1 MSTEEK
7 ESFLSDDPEIA
18 SQRWTLLS
26 FISPEN
32 VLNRKEQFLFTSF
45 VNQYDFHLK
54 SKKMEEFFVKEIKVI
69 NDKIDQ
75 EASRLEAL
83 DLSGAAAAC
92 RKSTLSVETYVNDFQ
107 KFVKSHMKDLTASNI
122 KEEYDDFIYQHGV
135 QLEDDFYA
143 KNNFQTTMRGLKIR
157 GSYGQKEEAES
168 RAKKLQKMDP
178 DHNIYVGQVGKWL
191 PWDPAPSA
199 IPEQEYAEEQ
209 LNTLM
214 KKYKENEEARE
225 VFHKEQRDRARKT
238 KGVMNMEGNESAEAN
253 YNSSKN
259 LTVSKAETEDS
270 SVPSLGTGTSEFN
283 GMFSGPADLAIQRKM
298 QKEKDTK

>member
-18 SQRWTLLS
+18 SQRWCLLS
-26 FISPEN
+26 FLSPEN
-32 VLNRKEQFLFTSF
+32 VLNRKEHFFFTSF
-45 VNQYDFHLK
+45 LNQYEFQLR
-54 SKKMEEFFVKEIKVI
+54 SKKMEEFLVKQIQTI
-69 NDKIDQ
+69 NT
-75 EASRLEAL
+75 RLEDEAARLDAL

-92 RKSTLSVETYVNDFQ
+92 RKSTLAIEPFVTSFQ
-107 KFVKSHMKDLTASNI
+107 TFVKANLKELTLSKM
-122 KEEYDDFIYQHGV
+122 KEEYEDFMFQNGV

-157 GSYGQKEEAES
+157 GSYGQKEEAEA

-191 PWDPAPSA
+191 PWDPSPSA
-199 IPEQEYAEEQ
+199 IPDQEYAEEQ

-225 VFHKEQRDRARKT
+225 QFHKEQRDRVRKN
-238 KGVMNMEGNESAEAN
+238 KGVMNMDGNQSE
-253 YNSSKN
+253 YNSSTN
-259 LTVSKAETEDS
+259 LSVSKPEGESAD
-270 SVPSLGTGTSEFN
+270 VPSLGTGSSSFD

-298 QKEKDTK
+298 QNNK